1 MSRSPDWP
9 TRTTASGP
17 PPSIR
22 SLGSS
27 PILSA
32 EDLAA
37 VGRAEVNRLAAERLR
52 AAQAHLERA
61 VGSCGIPRRFLDRTF
76 DGYVAH
82 TRAQREA
89 LAVCRGYA
97 QRFEAL
103 RQRGSSLLLVGGPGT
118 GKTHLACAIL
128 TEVIRTGRTG
138 LLMSISG
145 ALRMLRDAYSPVA
158 KRSEIE
164 SFALLTTP
172 DLLVLDEV
180 GVAIGTDAKRRAMLF
195 DVLNARYGEMRPTIL
210 IGNLTAAEMETYL
223 GERIMDRLLEIGS
236 PIVSFTWPSY
246 RRGGGVV

>member
-1 MSRSPDWP
+1 M
-9 TRTTASGP
+9 
-17 PPSIR
+17 
-22 SLGSS
+22 
-27 PILSA
+27 
-32 EDLAA
+32 
-37 VGRAEVNRLAAERLR
+37 
-52 AAQAHLERA
+52 
-61 VGSCGIPRRFLDRTF
+61 
-76 DGYVAH
+76 AH
-82 TRAQREA
+82 TPAQREA
-89 LAVCRGYA
+89 LAVCRSYA

-138 LLMSISG
+138 LLMPISG

-172 DLLVLDEV
+172 DLLVLDEI

-223 GERIMDRLLEIGS
+223 GERVMDRFLETGS
-236 PIVSFTWPSY
+236 AIVSFTWPSY
-246 RRGGGVV
+246 RRKGGAD

>member
-1 MSRSPDWP
+1 M
-9 TRTTASGP
+9 
-17 PPSIR
+17 
-22 SLGSS
+22 
-27 PILSA
+27 
-32 EDLAA
+32 
-37 VGRAEVNRLAAERLR
+37 
-52 AAQAHLERA
+52 
-61 VGSCGIPRRFLDRTF
+61 
-76 DGYVAH
+76 
-82 TRAQREA
+82 
-89 LAVCRGYA
+89 CRGYA

-145 ALRMLRDAYSPVA
+145 ALRMLRGAYSPVA

-223 GERIMDRLLEIGS
+223 GERIMDRLLETGS

-246 RRGGGVV
+246 RRSGGAF